1 MNPAVLFEVIPSPES
16 FGADEAGEWSKTG
29 VNPLVASE
37 LLVPGEGFPARFFVA
52 FEWSFTFNKKR
63 IKQLVLN
70 VQNFFLKCS
79 KKLPV

>member
-1 MNPAVLFEVIPSPES
+1 MNPAVLFEVIPTAEP
-16 FGADEAGEWSKTG
+16 FRADQAGERSKAG

-52 FEWSFTFNKKR
+52 FEWSFTFNLEKKNL
-63 IKQLVLN
+63 LVLN
-70 VQNFFLKCS
+70 VHTFFKWS